1 MGRTA
6 QWARGRRTLIG
17 ALEGEG
23 GAAMGEYAVVLGVIS
38 IGTVAVFGALAGGV
52 AQAIGRVVGV
62 LP

>member
-6 QWARGRRTLIG
+6 QRARDRRTLIG
-17 ALEGEG
+17 TLAGEE

-38 IGTVAVFGALAGGV
+38 IGTVAVFGALAGGLV
-52 AQAIGRVVGV
+52 QTLGRVVGV